1 METKLERIADKS
13 AHEPK
18 PEFTSLYH
26 LINKELLMQCHREL
40 DGSKAVG
47 IDEVTKKEY
56 GENLEQNIKDTHLPP
71 CHRTSWDSMGGKLL
85 NFLKN
90 VQF

>member
-13 AHEPK
+13 AHEPR

-26 LINKELLMQCHREL
+26 LINKELLIQCHKEL

-47 IDEVTKKEY
+47 IDEITKKEY
-56 GENLEQNIKDTHLPP
+56 GRNLEQNIE
-71 CHRTSWDSMGGKLL
+71 
-85 NFLKN
+85 
-90 VQF
+90 